1 MELLYI
7 VGTLVGFYF
16 GFAILVWFLREV
28 VKFLETQKYKAK
40 LKKLSPQ
47 INSIDIHELS
57 SRLSVIKQ
65 SNISSTKLI
74 KRKYRIREKT
84 EQAKTIEQYIQEEAT
99 YRRSRRKKPK
109 KAHHRRY
116 RGYY

>member
-1 MELLYI
+1 MVLLYI
-7 VGTLVGFYF
+7 VGILVGFYF

-47 INSIDIHELS
+47 IDSINIHEFS
-57 SRLSVIKQ
+57 SRLSAIKQ
-65 SNISSTKLI
+65 SYVASNKLI
-74 KRKYRIREKT
+74 ERKYGIREKI
-84 EQAKTIEQYIQEEAT
+84 EQVKTIEQYIQEEAT

-109 KAHHRRY
+109 KTYHRRY
-116 RGYY
+116 RRYY